1 MPFQARYAKLCFNEY
16 NTCQTRQILQKE
28 AKSMVRN
35 FDPENKNRTELNVE
49 STSQNMSPQNDDSI
63 MLDEAQPEGIYS
75 NHDARNI
82 ATRGRIL
89 INPDYVASL
98 DESDGSKPYNDDDSI

>member
-1 MPFQARYAKLCFNEY
+1 MFFQARYAKLCYNEY

-28 AKSMVRN
+28 AKSMIRN
-35 FDPENKNRTELNVE
+35 FDAGNKNQTELNVE
-49 STSQNMSPQNDDSI
+49 PKSQNMSLKDDESI

-75 NHDARNI
+75 NHDALNI

>member
-1 MPFQARYAKLCFNEY
+1 M
-16 NTCQTRQILQKE
+16 I
-28 AKSMVRN
+28 RN
-35 FDPENKNRTELNVE
+35 FDPENKNRTELIVE
-49 STSQNMSPQNDDSI
+49 PTSQNMSPQNDDSI

-75 NHDARNI
+75 NHDALNI

-98 DESDGSKPYNDDDSI
+98 DGSDGSKPFNDDDLI